1 MNLSSETLQFL
12 VGVKF
17 GKSKRFLFWLYLF
30 SELGA
35 RGVTFFNIN
44 GTLST
49 CSSPVDE
56 SIAQQG

>member
-35 RGVTFFNIN
+35 RGVTFFKRNSLNMLI
-44 GTLST
+44 
-49 CSSPVDE
+49 SS
-56 SIAQQG
+56 